1 MQVSNFEDKKYQ
13 RLPSRAK
20 YIVSSVY
27 RNGILDGNL
36 CSDRQRLLNGN
47 WIEGNSTAFDDT
59 TQSLLGKIPP
69 TAQDIYAL
77 LFLLVVWYI
86 AFLIRWI
93 IGHRCRICI
102 SAVLIWASM
111 FG

>member
-47 WIEGNSTAFDDT
+47 WIEVNSAAFDDT

-69 TAQDIYAL
+69 TAQDLRPVIPVGC
-77 LFLLVVWYI
+77 FFI
-86 AFLIRWI
+86 AFLITWI
-93 IGHRCRICI
+93 IKCRCRICI